1 MQESLLPWPARRR
14 QDKNPP
20 DRPKRSSKLVAT
32 DTHLLNGS
40 PLQLPFRGVID
51 GDLSPNV
58 LVEKKYA
65 AMVGTSATNTPVH
78 VTPPGK
84 SFDKPP
90 SNQGVIVGGSGTVL
104 INDRQA
110 ARDGDGAKT
119 CNDPKDLPVGLVVAK
134 STVII
139 GG

>member
-1 MQESLLPWPARRR
+1 MPKPAAKAN
-14 QDKNPP
+14 DTI
-20 DRPKRSSKLVAT
+20 DAT

-40 PLQLPFRGVID
+40 PMPLPFHGVID

-58 LVEKKYA
+58 LVEEKYA
-65 AMVGTSATNTPVH
+65 AMVGTTATNTPVH
-78 VTPPGK
+78 VAPPGK
-84 SFDKPP
+84 TFDKPP

-104 INDRQA
+104 INDRQV
-110 ARDGDGAKT
+110 ARDGDRAKT
-119 CNDPKDLPVGLVVAK
+119 CNDPDDLPVGLVVAT

>member
-1 MQESLLPWPARRR
+1 MPKPAAKAN
-14 QDKNPP
+14 DTI
-20 DRPKRSSKLVAT
+20 DAT
-32 DTHLLNGS
+32 DTHMLNGS
-40 PLQLPFRGVID
+40 PMPLPFHGVID

-65 AMVGTSATNTPVH
+65 ATVGTTATNTPVH
-78 VTPPGK
+78 VAPPGK
-84 SFDKPP
+84 TFDKPP

-110 ARDGDGAKT
+110 ARDGDRAKT
-119 CNDPKDLPVGLVVAK
+119 CNDPDDLPVGLVVAT
-134 STVII
+134 STGII

>member
-1 MQESLLPWPARRR
+1 MPKPAAKAK
-14 QDKNPP
+14 DTI
-20 DRPKRSSKLVAT
+20 LAT

-40 PLQLPFRGVID
+40 PMKLPFRGVID

-65 AMVGTSATNTPVH
+65 AMVGTTATNTPVH
-78 VTPPGK
+78 IAPPGK
-84 SFDKPP
+84 TFDKPP

-110 ARDGDGAKT
+110 ARDGDRAKT

>member
-1 MQESLLPWPARRR
+1 MPKPAAKAK
-14 QDKNPP
+14 DTI
-20 DRPKRSSKLVAT
+20 VAT
-32 DTHLLNGS
+32 GTHLLNGS
-40 PLQLPFRGVID
+40 PMKLPFRGVID

-65 AMVGTSATNTPVH
+65 AMVSTTATNTPVH
-78 VTPPGK
+78 VAPPGK
-84 SFDKPP
+84 TFDKPP

-110 ARDGDGAKT
+110 ARDGDRAKT

>member
-1 MQESLLPWPARRR
+1 MPKPAAKAK
-14 QDKNPP
+14 DTIF
-20 DRPKRSSKLVAT
+20 AT

-40 PLQLPFRGVID
+40 PMELPFLGIID

-65 AMVGTSATNTPVH
+65 AMVGTTATNTPVH
-78 VTPPGK
+78 LAPPGK
-84 SFDKPP
+84 TFDKPP

-104 INDRQA
+104 INNRQA
-110 ARDGDGAKT
+110 ARDGDQAKT
-119 CNDPKDLPVGLVVAK
+119 CNDPKDLPAGLVVAK

>member
-1 MQESLLPWPARRR
+1 MPKPAAKAK
-14 QDKNPP
+14 DTI
-20 DRPKRSSKLVAT
+20 VAT

-40 PLQLPFRGVID
+40 PMKLPFRGVID

-65 AMVGTSATNTPVH
+65 AMVSTTATNTPVH
-78 VTPPGK
+78 VAPPGK
-84 SFDKPP
+84 TFDKPP

-110 ARDGDGAKT
+110 ARDGDRAKT
-119 CNDPKDLPVGLVVAK
+119 CNDPKDLPAGLVVAQ